1 MMHKVYLLLGAN
13 IGDPMRQLEN
23 AKTEIQARIGSI
35 HRASKI
41 YHSQAWGLEDQ
52 PDFLNQVVRST
63 TTLSAPQVL
72 QEIHKIET
80 VLGRIRGQRWGAR
93 LIDIDIL
100 YYDDHII
107 HLPDLQIPHPYIQ
120 ERNFTLL
127 PLNEIAPEYIHPV
140 FKKTNQV
147 LLEESSDTL
156 QVKPL

>member
-35 HRASKI
+35 DRASKV

>member
-1 MMHKVYLLLGAN
+1 MHKVYLLLGAN
-13 IGDPMRQLEN
+13 IGDPITQLQN
-23 AKTEIQARIGSI
+23 AKTEIETRIGSI
-35 HRASKI
+35 DRASQV
-41 YHSQAWGLEDQ
+41 YHSQAWGVEDQ
-52 PDFLNQVVRST
+52 PDFLNQVVRT
-63 TTLSAPQVL
+63 TTALNARQVL

-100 YYDDHII
+100 YYDDQII

-120 ERNFTLL
+120 ERNFTLM

-140 FKKTNQV
+140 FKKSNHV
-147 LLEESSDTL
+147 LMEQSRDTL

>member
-13 IGDPMRQLEN
+13 IGDPITQLQN
-23 AKTEIQARIGSI
+23 AKTEIETRIGSI
-35 HRASKI
+35 DRASQV
-41 YHSQAWGLEDQ
+41 YHSQAWGVEDQ
-52 PDFLNQVVRST
+52 PDFLNQVVRT
-63 TTLSAPQVL
+63 TTALNARQVL

-100 YYDDHII
+100 YYDDQII

-120 ERNFTLL
+120 ERNFTLM

-140 FKKTNQV
+140 FKKSNHV
-147 LLEESSDTL
+147 LMEQSRDTL

>member
-1 MMHKVYLLLGAN
+1 MHKVYLLLGAN